1 MIIKR
6 NTWRKRLF
14 YLQFLILVVVFLFGI
29 VFDELVERRNLLVPI
44 YFLIVGLSVTTSVSS
59 VSLAFD
65 TEREKENT
73 ARSTT

>member
-6 NTWRKRLF
+6 DTWRERLF
-14 YLQFLILVVVFLFGI
+14 YLRFLILVVVFLFGI
-29 VFDELVERRNLLVPI
+29 VFDELVERSNLLVPI

-73 ARSTT
+73 AR

>member
-1 MIIKR
+1 MIIKMD
-6 NTWRKRLF
+6 TWRERLF
-14 YLQFLILVVVFLFGI
+14 YLRFLILGVVFLFET
-29 VFDELVERRNLLVPI
+29 VFDELVERNNLLVPI

-73 ARSTT
+73 ARLTT

>member
-6 NTWRKRLF
+6 DTWRERLF
-14 YLQFLILVVVFLFGI
+14 YLRFLILVVVFLFGI

-73 ARSTT
+73 AR